1 MKAPVSFL
9 AIVINGHHV
18 NTSMGA
24 GRRIQNDVR
33 YGMTVAKA

>member
-1 MKAPVSFL
+1 MMAPVNFL
-9 AIVINGHHV
+9 AIVIKDHHV
-18 NTSMGA
+18 NISMGA